1 VEKVNLVIEK
11 SIKAAIAKTLES
23 GVGWEEIIIID
34 KDVKTLCEKVGFLK
48 KNIIFLELL
57 MNQAGK
63 MTGSEIHHVNEKN
76 IM

>member
-48 KNIIFLELL
+48 KKYYFFGTFDES
-57 MNQAGK
+57 GW
-63 MTGSEIHHVNEKN
+63 KN
-76 IM
+76 DRIGNSSCK